1 MAFTQRFN
9 EVTTDIMHVSELE
22 ALNVYPVERADRL
35 TNRFGDTILLGIRD
49 RDTPDER
56 LYKVFL
62 PQRYASVFR
71 EDDLLAINTGTA
83 TWSLMSKGRCPKTNA
98 YQLSVE

>member
-1 MAFTQRFN
+1 MAFAQHFN
-9 EVTTDIMHVSELE
+9 DFTTDIMHVRYLE
-22 ALNVYPVERADRL
+22 AYKAYPIERADRV
-35 TNRFGDTILLGIRD
+35 TTRFGDTILLGIRD

-98 YQLSVE
+98 YQFSVE